1 MNIKL
6 IKHLAKSDGVSKG
19 VLRVENRVVK
29 ETTDILKRLTPKN
42 QSYFMTLVRLAEVA
56 ENAVRHQER
65 MGLREETGPQ
75 KRMGHR
81 GAIPVSALRDED
93 KKSVERVL

>member
-65 MGLREETGPQ
+65 MGPQEETGLREEVD
-75 KRMGHR
+75 H
-81 GAIPVSALRDED
+81 
-93 KKSVERVL
+93 

>member
-42 QSYFMTLVRLAEVA
+42 QSYFMTSEKDGTSGSDPGVRAA
-56 ENAVRHQER
+56 
-65 MGLREETGPQ
+65 G
-75 KRMGHR
+75 
-81 GAIPVSALRDED
+81 
-93 KKSVERVL
+93 

>member
-29 ETTDILKRLTPKN
+29 ETTEILKRLTPKN

-56 ENAVRHQER
+56 ENAVRHQE
-65 MGLREETGPQ
+65 ETQ
-75 KRMGHR
+75 YQET
-81 GAIPVSALRDED
+81 ASAAAPWDGD
-93 KKSVERVL
+93 KQSVESVL